1 MTPRACSFC
10 GKKED
15 EVIALVAAPQA
26 AVYICDECSM
36 LAVQMISVQNPD
48 WRERLVRTL
57 DLLPK
62 RPGPAMT

>member
-1 MTPRACSFC
+1 MSTPACSFC
-10 GKKED
+10 GKKQS
-15 EVIALVAAPQA
+15 EVMQLVAGPQA
-26 AVYICDECSM
+26 FICDECSM